1 MTEKDI
7 LDISNNNNG
16 YLYSDLLKQYNIDS
30 SYISRLAKKG
40 EITKVAPG
48 IYITKKTIEDEFYI
62 NSIRYSKIVYSG
74 DTAIFLN
81 GLSNKQ
87 FPELEASIP
96 YGTHIPKIEGF
107 IVRQSRSQNFSLGIA
122 EIETPFGNKVR
133 CYDKERCICDLFIR
147 PDNYDYEDRVY
158 AIKEYKNNYLNFDK
172 LYEYA
177 KILGVYEI
185 VRSVFEVVGWN

>member
-1 MTEKDI
+1 MKEKEI
-7 LDISNNNNG
+7 LDIANSNNG
-16 YLYSDLLKQYNIDS
+16 YLYSEILKKYDIES
-30 SYISRLAKKG
+30 TYITRLIKKG
-40 EITKVAPG
+40 KLFKVAPG
-48 IYITKKTIEDEFYI
+48 IYVTENTIEDDLYI
-62 NSIRYSKIVYSG
+62 YSIRFSKIIYSG

-87 FPELEASIP
+87 YPEYEACVP
-96 YGTHIPKIEGF
+96 YGTHIPQIDGF
-107 IVRQSRSQNFSLGIA
+107 LIKQSRSQHFSLGIT
-122 EIETPFGNKVR
+122 EVETAFGNKVR

-147 PDNYDYEDRVY
+147 PDNYDYEDRIY

-185 VRSVFEVVGWN
+185 VKSVFEVVGWN